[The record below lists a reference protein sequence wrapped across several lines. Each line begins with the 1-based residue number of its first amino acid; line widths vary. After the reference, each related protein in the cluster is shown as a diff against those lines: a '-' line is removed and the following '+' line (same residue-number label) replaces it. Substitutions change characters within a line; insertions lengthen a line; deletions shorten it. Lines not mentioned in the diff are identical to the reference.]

1 MHARRATSLP
11 HGTPVRLPVR
21 SRRGVT
27 FLEVVLSVVLLSMV
41 TGAVLSAIN
50 GVVAQQSRQMHRLGA
65 AELANRLMLQ
75 YIDDKESMPQRG
87 LPVGYG
93 RDLYRWEL
101 SEEPVTLTHAKAEV
115 AARGNPNVSLNR
127 LRRISISVWLAEE
140 SGGTYQNDGI
150 TPSFRLSRVVDPVF
164 GQLRNPDTANHILT
178 NERLRRQFMEAVTG
192 MSGGGSVP
200 VTPAR
205 PARPA
210 PSRSNQQG
218 QPAQPGSGGK

>member
-1 MHARRATSLP
+1 MHARRHSTT
-11 HGTPVRLPVR
+11 HGARFST
-21 SRRGVT
+21 RRGVT

-50 GVVAQQSRQMHRLGA
+50 GVVYQQTRQMHRLGA
-65 AELANRLMLQ
+65 AELSNRLMLQ

-87 LPVGYG
+87 LPVAYG

-101 SEEPVTLTHAKAEV
+101 VEEPVSLTHGRAEV
-115 AARGNPNVSLNR
+115 ASRGNPNVNLNR
-127 LRRISISVWLAEE
+127 LRRITIAVWLSEE
-140 SGGTYQNDGI
+140 SGGTYLNDGI
-150 TPSFRLSRVVDPVF
+150 TPSFTLSRVVDPVF

-178 NERLRRQFMEAVTG
+178 NERLRRQFMEAITG

-205 PARPA
+205 PTPARPT
-210 PSRSNQQG
+210 PSRTP
-218 QPAQPGSGGK
+218 QPAPQGGGK